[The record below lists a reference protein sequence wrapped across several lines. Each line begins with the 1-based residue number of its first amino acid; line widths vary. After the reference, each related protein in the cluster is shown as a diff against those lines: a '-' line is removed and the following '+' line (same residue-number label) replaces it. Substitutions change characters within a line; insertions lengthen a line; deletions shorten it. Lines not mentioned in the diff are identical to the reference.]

1 MSTTLTSEQKAM
13 VRESARGLNGSTADS
28 FETNVIARL
37 DAMAATG
44 VTITTPNVRAAC
56 SQQLAQGK

>member
-1 MSTTLTSEQKAM
+1 MTTTLTKEQSAM
-13 VRESARGLNGSTADS
+13 VQESARGLNGAAAST

-44 VTITTPNVRAAC
+44 VTITTPNVQTAI
-56 SQQLAQGK
+56 SQELGKGK